1 MSAPITGYAE
11 LQAVSNFSFLRG
23 AAHPEELVDTAAAL
37 GHHALAIA
45 DHNTL
50 AGVVRGHVAA
60 RAHDLRYVVA
70 SRLDLVDGPSV
81 LALPQDRAA
90 YGRLSRLLSLGKR
103 RATKG
108 IWPRWAAATTCW
120 SCRRPVRTRYSPAI
134 WTGLA
139 RCSEGNAGSPGICF
153 TAAGIAPGWLIWPNW
168 RAAIAL
174 LWWRPAR
181 SITMSPSGAPCR
193 MF

>member
-90 YGRLSRLLSLGKR
+90 YGRLSRLLSL
-103 RATKG
+103 
-108 IWPRWAAATTCW
+108 
-120 SCRRPVRTRYSPAI
+120 
-134 WTGLA
+134 
-139 RCSEGNAGSPGICF
+139 
-153 TAAGIAPGWLIWPNW
+153 
-168 RAAIAL
+168 
-174 LWWRPAR
+174 
-181 SITMSPSGAPCR
+181 
-193 MF
+193 